1 MNFLLMY
8 RSTPH
13 ATTNEFPCFLFLNRQ
28 IGTRLD
34 LLHPDTETKVSTKQE
49 AQKRYHDTHARH
61 RELLIGQ
68 RVLVRSSPPGLQW
81 VPYVVK
87 VADSKR
93 WRRHID
99 HIRGM
104 PDSSQHTPPET
115 ILESLDPELPLSP
128 NLPVVKP
135 PVSTDISINPDPPN
149 SPKQPTQSES
159 QPESQSPAPTSKTS
173 TPQHRYPT
181 RMCKPPERLTY
192 YSM

>member
-1 MNFLLMY
+1 MY

-13 ATTNEFPCFLFLNRQ
+13 ATTNECPCFLFLNRQ
-28 IGTRLD
+28 IRTRLD

-49 AQKRYHDTHARH
+49 AQKRYHDTHAHH

-81 VPYVVK
+81 VPGTVIQRTGPISYVVK
-87 VADSKR
+87 VADSKL

-104 PDSSQHTPPET
+104 PDSPQHTPPET

-128 NLPVVKP
+128 DLPVVKP
-135 PVSTDISINPDPPN
+135 PVSTDISVTPDPPN
-149 SPKQPTQSES
+149 SPKQLTQIRV
-159 QPESQSPAPTSKTS
+159 S
-173 TPQHRYPT
+173 T
-181 RMCKPPERLTY
+181 
-192 YSM
+192 